1 MKHPTNSP
9 VVWSGT
15 LGRRIAYVL
24 VSLVYYLY
32 RLLLTALMCL
42 PLGMFI
48 VVSGLLLDPAIPG
61 SARSDI
67 QQLVLDG
74 FEQIFYYT
82 VAVSILLS
90 LAVLFLEPLKAARRW
105 LAPEASTESK

>member
-1 MKHPTNSP
+1 MNHSTNPSVP
-9 VVWSGT
+9 RRGI
-15 LGRRIAYVL
+15 LGRKIAYVL

-42 PLGMFI
+42 PFGMFI
-48 VVSGLLLDPAIPG
+48 VVNGLLLDPSISG

-67 QQLVLDG
+67 LQLVIDG

-90 LAVLFLEPLKAARRW
+90 LAVLFLDPLKAARRW

>member
-1 MKHPTNSP
+1 MKQPTNPS
-9 VVWSGT
+9 VTRWGI
-15 LGRRIAYVL
+15 LGRKIAYVL

-42 PLGMFI
+42 PFGMFI
-48 VVSGLLLDPAIPG
+48 VVSGLLLDPSISG

-67 QQLVLDG
+67 LQLVIDG

-90 LAVLFLEPLKAARRW
+90 LAVLLLEPLQAARRW
-105 LAPEASTESK
+105 LAQGASAEMR